1 MPRLGTDNFPE
12 GFEETWQA
20 LLDFAV
26 RPLVPAPLLAA
37 QALEVTRGADWPV
50 RRAAMEALLRRAKS
64 AENEQLAAVG
74 VPARGRPFGNYT
86 VARPAAGSRRRK
98 DQRPYA
104 VYLESL
110 VPFIGSCDCPDFLR
124 GSLGLCKHL
133 IAVVHH
139 VRQRQAL
146 LAAALSAPPAVS
158 EQEARLSWDAVRPLL
173 GTGDRLLGL
182 RWHDG
187 QGERAAAAS
196 ARRARAHLGEDRLPA
211 PSECPDA
218 TRANALALTSLTAPK
233 KRRGGGV
240 ALARTARVAP
250 LAPARQSP
258 RSEPQVWTLPEELLL
273 DPERRHRLLED
284 LARLVAD
291 ASSGVAIDPA
301 VRALVAEELERSAR
315 VQRGRAEAPRLLGQ
329 LDSLGRKLY
338 PYQLEGV
345 ERFITHGRLLLADDM
360 GLGKTTQA
368 IAACHV
374 LHRSKKVRRGL
385 LIVPAALKPQWV
397 REWQATTDIAITSV
411 DGSPESRSRVYRQ
424 PKTPFL
430 VMGYEQLLKDLSL
443 VHEFAPDVVVLDEAQ
458 RIKNYATKTAVYV
471 KSLTPSY
478 RLVLTG
484 TPMENRL
491 EELASVLDWVDDI
504 ALTPKWRLE
513 PWHTFHEGDA
523 GDGRT
528 GARNLDTLRARMAP
542 CMLRRVRREVLS
554 QLPSR
559 TDTRVPVPM
568 TPEQQSE
575 HDDLSQPI
583 ATLIA
588 TAARRPLRQPEFLK
602 LMSLLTTQRIISN
615 GLGQLRFD
623 EVWPAL
629 QGARPEPAL
638 LEGLFMPKLAELRR
652 IIRDVV
658 LEQGRKVVVF
668 SQWRRMLRLAAWSLE
683 DVLGD
688 AGQRAVFF
696 TGAESPRQ
704 RSQSIVE
711 FHDDPKTS
719 VMFLS
724 DAGGVGLNLQHAA
737 SACINLELPWNPAVV
752 EQRIGRIHRLG
763 QKSPIDVYNL
773 VTEQGIEARIAAL
786 IATKKALF
794 GGLFDGTTDS
804 VRFEGQGSF
813 LSDVEKL
820 VAPLPDLPEAAA
832 PPPNTDD
839 ETDADESP
847 TVAESA
853 LDAALTDALPSEA
866 SLSKGGAPSNP
877 VRSGDPAQAAPRA
890 ERPKEVAELLR
901 ALQVTRAPDGTV
913 TISAPPSTADALLS
927 LLQGLTEL
935 VAKSSS
941 IADSLAAR

>member
-1 MPRLGTDNFPE
+1 MPRLGTDNAPE
-12 GFEETWQA
+12 GFEETWEA
-20 LLDFAV
+20 LTDLAAK
-26 RPLVPAPLLAA
+26 PLVPAAFLAA
-37 QALEVTRGADWPV
+37 QALEVTRGTDWPV

-64 AENEQLAAVG
+64 AENEELAAVG
-74 VPARGRPFGNYT
+74 VPAGGRPFGTYT
-86 VARPAAGSRRRK
+86 VARPAAHSRRRK

-104 VYLESL
+104 VQLESL
-110 VPFIGSCDCPDFLR
+110 VPFAGSCDCPDFLR

-139 VRQRQAL
+139 VRETQAL
-146 LAAALSAPPAVS
+146 LAAALSTPPLIP
-158 EQEARLSWDAVRPLL
+158 ERGPRLSWDPVRPLL

-182 RWHDG
+182 RWHEG
-187 QGERAAAAS
+187 PAARAAAPS
-196 ARRARAHLGEDRLPA
+196 ARKARAHLRERRVHA
-211 PSECPDA
+211 PSEHPDA
-218 TRANALALTSLTAPK
+218 TRANELALTSLTAPK
-233 KRRGGGV
+233 KKRGERSEVSLAGTPRA
-240 ALARTARVAP
+240 ALLGR
-250 LAPARQSP
+250 ARQISH
-258 RSEPQVWTLPEELLL
+258 SEPQIWTLPEPLLL

-284 LARLVAD
+284 LARLMAD

-301 VRALVAEELERSAR
+301 VRALIPEELARSTR
-315 VQRGRAEAPRLLGQ
+315 VQRGRADAPRLLRH

-374 LHRSKKVRRGL
+374 LHRAKKVRRGL

-411 DGSPESRSRVYRQ
+411 DGTPESRTRVYRQ

-430 VMGYEQLLKDLSL
+430 VIGYEQLLKDLSL

-471 KSLTPSY
+471 KSVTPSY

-513 PWHTFHEGDA
+513 PWHTFHEGD
-523 GDGRT
+523 GRT

-542 CMLRRVRREVLS
+542 CMLRRVRRQVLS

-568 TPEQQSE
+568 TREQQSE
-575 HDDLSQPI
+575 HDELIQPI
-583 ATLIA
+583 AALIA

-629 QGARPEPAL
+629 QGSRPEPAL

-668 SQWRRMLRLAAWSLE
+668 SQWRRMLRLAAWSLG

-704 RSQSIVE
+704 RTQSIVE
-711 FHDDPKTS
+711 FHDDPKAS
-719 VMFLS
+719 VMLLS

-820 VAPLPDLPEAAA
+820 VAPLPDLPAAGA
-832 PPPNTDD
+832 PPLNADD
-839 ETDADESP
+839 EGDADESP
-847 TVAESA
+847 SVAESA
-853 LDAALTDALPSEA
+853 LDAALADSLPSEA
-866 SLSKGGAPSNP
+866 SLSKGGAALNS
-877 VRSGDPAQAAPRA
+877 VRSGDHARAAARVEP
-890 ERPKEVAELLR
+890 PTEVAELLR

-913 TISAPPSTADALLS
+913 TISAPPGTADALLS
-927 LLQGLTEL
+927 LLHGLTAL
-935 VAKSSS
+935 VAASSVS
-941 IADSLAAR
+941 AG

>member
-1 MPRLGTDNFPE
+1 MPRLGTDNVPE

-20 LLDFAV
+20 LVDLAV
-26 RPLVPAPLLAA
+26 RPLVPAALLAA

-64 AENEQLAAVG
+64 AESEELAAVG
-74 VPARGRPFGNYT
+74 VPARGRPFGRYT
-86 VARPAAGSRRRK
+86 VARPAAHSRRRK

-104 VYLESL
+104 VHLESL
-110 VPFIGSCDCPDFLR
+110 VPFAGSCDCPDFLR

-139 VRQRQAL
+139 VHQKQAL
-146 LAAALSAPPAVS
+146 LAAALSAPAFVPK
-158 EQEARLSWDAVRPLL
+158 QEARLSWNAVRPLL

-182 RWHDG
+182 RWHEG
-187 QGERAAAAS
+187 PAARTAAAS
-196 ARRARAHLGEDRLPA
+196 VRKARAHLGEKRFDA
-211 PSECPDA
+211 SSEHPDA
-218 TRANALALTSLTAPK
+218 NRANALALAALTAPK
-233 KRRGGGV
+233 KKRGQRVAV
-240 ALARTARVAP
+240 ALARTPRAA
-250 LAPARQSP
+250 LLGPARQAS
-258 RSEPQVWTLPEELLL
+258 RSEPRVWTVPEQLLL
-273 DPERRHRLLED
+273 DPERRQRLLED
-284 LARLVAD
+284 LARLMVD

-301 VRALVAEELERSAR
+301 VRALVAEELARSTR
-315 VQRGRAEAPRLLGQ
+315 VQRGRADAPRLLGQ

-411 DGSPESRSRVYRQ
+411 DGSPEARARVYRQ

-430 VMGYEQLLKDLSL
+430 VIGYEQLLKDLSL

-513 PWHTFHEGDA
+513 PWHTFREGDG

-568 TPEQQSE
+568 TREQQSE
-575 HDDLSQPI
+575 HDDLIQPI
-583 ATLIA
+583 AALIA

-629 QGARPEPAL
+629 QGSRPEPAL
-638 LEGLFMPKLAELRR
+638 LEGLFMPKLVELRR

-658 LEQGRKVVVF
+658 IEQGRKLVVF
-668 SQWRRMLRLAAWSLE
+668 SQWRRMLRLAAWSLG

-719 VMFLS
+719 VMLLS

-820 VAPLPDLPEAAA
+820 VAPLPDLPAAAA
-832 PPPNTDD
+832 PPLNADD
-839 ETDADESP
+839 EGDADESLS
-847 TVAESA
+847 VAESA
-853 LDAALTDALPSEA
+853 LDAALADALPSEA
-866 SLSKGGAPSNP
+866 SLGKTGAPSAP
-877 VRSGDPAQAAPRA
+877 ARSGDHAQAVTRA
-890 ERPKEVAELLR
+890 EPPKEVAELLR

-913 TISAPPSTADALLS
+913 TISAPAGTADALLS
-927 LLQGLTEL
+927 LLQGLTAL
-935 VAKSSS
+935 VATSSVR
-941 IADSLAAR
+941 AG

>member
-1 MPRLGTDNFPE
+1 MPRLGTDSVPE
-12 GFEETWQA
+12 GFEETWEA
-20 LLDFAV
+20 LINLAV
-26 RPLVPAPLLAA
+26 RSLVPAPLLAA
-37 QALEVTRGADWPV
+37 QALEVTRDADWPV

-64 AENEQLAAVG
+64 AESEELSAVG
-74 VPARGRPFGNYT
+74 VPARGRPFGSYT
-86 VARPAAGSRRRK
+86 VARPAAHSQRRK

-104 VYLESL
+104 VQLDSL
-110 VPFIGSCDCPDFLR
+110 VPFAGSCDCPDFLR

-139 VRQRQAL
+139 VHQKQPL
-146 LAAALSAPPAVS
+146 LVAALSAPPFVP

-182 RWHDG
+182 RWREV
-187 QGERAAAAS
+187 QGARFSAAS
-196 ARRARAHLGEDRLPA
+196 VRKARAHLGEKRSQA
-211 PSECPDA
+211 PSEHPDA
-218 TRANALALTSLTAPK
+218 TRANALALAGLTAKKK
-233 KRRGGGV
+233 KRGGV
-240 ALARTARVAP
+240 APAP
-250 LAPARQSP
+250 APARTPRAALLGSASQSP
-258 RSEPQVWTLPEELLL
+258 RPELEVWTLPEQLLH
-273 DPERRHRLLED
+273 DPERRHNLLED
-284 LARLVAD
+284 LARLMAD

-301 VRALVAEELERSAR
+301 VRALVAEELERSKR
-315 VQRGRAEAPRLLGQ
+315 VRRGRAEAPRLLGQ

-411 DGSPESRSRVYRQ
+411 DGSPESRTRVYRQ

-430 VMGYEQLLKDLSL
+430 IIGYEQLLKDLSL
-443 VHEFAPDVVVLDEAQ
+443 VHEFSPDVVVLDEAQ

-513 PWHTFHEGDA
+513 PWHTFREGDGGA
-523 GDGRT
+523 GRT

-542 CMLRRVRREVLS
+542 CMLRRIRREVLT

-559 TDTRVPVPM
+559 TDTRVPVAM
-568 TPEQQSE
+568 TREQQLE
-575 HDDLSQPI
+575 HDELIQPI
-583 ATLIA
+583 ATLIS

-629 QGARPEPAL
+629 QGSRPEPAL

-704 RSQSIVE
+704 RTQSIVE

-719 VMFLS
+719 VMLLS

-752 EQRIGRIHRLG
+752 EQRVGRIHRLG

-820 VAPLPDLPEAAA
+820 VAPLPDLPAAAA
-832 PPPNTDD
+832 PPLNAEDQS
-839 ETDADESP
+839 DADESP
-847 TVAESA
+847 TRADSA
-853 LDAALTDALPSEA
+853 LDAALTDALPSDA
-866 SLSKGGAPSNP
+866 SLTKSGAP
-877 VRSGDPAQAAPRA
+877 
-890 ERPKEVAELLR
+890 PKDIAELLR

-935 VAKSSS
+935 VATSSAS
-941 IADSLAAR
+941 AG

>member
-1 MPRLGTDNFPE
+1 MPRLGTDRVPS
-12 GFEETWQA
+12 GFEETWEA
-20 LLDFAV
+20 LIDLAV

-64 AENEQLAAVG
+64 AESEELSAVG
-74 VPARGRPFGNYT
+74 VPARGRPFGSYA
-86 VARPAAGSRRRK
+86 VARPAAHSGRRK
-98 DQRPYA
+98 DPRPYA
-104 VYLESL
+104 VQLESL
-110 VPFIGSCDCPDFLR
+110 VPFAGSCDCPDFLR
-124 GSLGLCKHL
+124 GSLSLCKHL

-139 VRQRQAL
+139 VHQKQAL
-146 LAAALSAPPAVS
+146 LAAALSAPPFVP
-158 EQEARLSWDAVRPLL
+158 EQAARLSWDAVRPLL

-182 RWHDG
+182 RWREVRG
-187 QGERAAAAS
+187 ARAAAPS
-196 ARRARAHLGEDRLPA
+196 ARKARAHLAEERSPA
-211 PSECPDA
+211 RSENPDA
-218 TRANALALTSLTAPK
+218 TRANALALACLTTPK
-233 KRRGGGV
+233 KKRGGV
-240 ALARTARVAP
+240 ALARTPRAALPGPV
-250 LAPARQSP
+250 RQSP
-258 RSEPQVWTLPEELLL
+258 RPEAQLWTLPEQLLQ

-284 LARLVAD
+284 LARLIAD

-301 VRALVAEELERSAR
+301 VRALVAEELERSRR
-315 VQRGRAEAPRLLGQ
+315 VQSGRAKAPRLLGQ
-329 LDSLGRKLY
+329 LGSLGRKLY

-345 ERFITHGRLLLADDM
+345 ERFVTQGRLLLADDM

-374 LHRSKKVRRGL
+374 LHRSKNVRRGL

-411 DGSPESRSRVYRQ
+411 DGSPESRTRVYRQ

-430 VMGYEQLLKDLSL
+430 VIGYEQLLKDLSL
-443 VHEFAPDVVVLDEAQ
+443 VHEFSPDVVVLDEAQ

-513 PWHTFHEGDA
+513 PWHTFREGDGGA
-523 GDGRT
+523 GST

-568 TPEQQSE
+568 TPEQQTE
-575 HDDLSQPI
+575 HDELIQPI

-629 QGARPEPAL
+629 QGTRPEPAL

-704 RSQSIVE
+704 RTQSIVE

-719 VMFLS
+719 VMLLS

-813 LSDVEKL
+813 LADVEKL
-820 VAPLPDLPEAAA
+820 VAPLPDLTAPAA
-832 PPPNTDD
+832 PPLNADD
-839 ETDADESP
+839 QSDADESR
-847 TVAESA
+847 TGADSA

-866 SLSKGGAPSNP
+866 PLTNSGAPSMRGQSGAHAQP
-877 VRSGDPAQAAPRA
+877 VTRVEP
-890 ERPKEVAELLR
+890 PKEVAELLR

-935 VAKSSS
+935 VATSSAS
-941 IADSLAAR
+941 AGR

>member
-1 MPRLGTDNFPE
+1 MARLGTDDVPE
-12 GFEETWQA
+12 GFEETWEA
-20 LLDFAV
+20 LIELAA

-37 QALEVTRGADWPV
+37 QALEVTRDADWPV

-64 AENEQLAAVG
+64 AENEALAAVG
-74 VPARGRPFGNYT
+74 VPARGSPFGSYT
-86 VARPAAGSRRRK
+86 VARAAAHSQRRK

-110 VPFIGSCDCPDFLR
+110 IPFAGSCDCPDFLR

-133 IAVVHH
+133 IAVVRH
-139 VRQRQAL
+139 VQQKQAL
-146 LAAALSAPPAVS
+146 LAAALSAPASVPKES
-158 EQEARLSWDAVRPLL
+158 RLSWHAARPLL
-173 GTGDRLLGL
+173 GPGDRLLGL
-182 RWHDG
+182 RWYEAPTAG
-187 QGERAAAAS
+187 AAAPS
-196 ARRARAHLGEDRLPA
+196 ARAARAHLSKKRVPLLGEH
-211 PSECPDA
+211 PDA
-218 TRANALALTSLTAPK
+218 VRANALALESLTAPK
-233 KRRGGGV
+233 KKRGGKVIRLRTPRAALSERAREV
-240 ALARTARVAP
+240 ARP
-250 LAPARQSP
+250 ES
-258 RSEPQVWTLPEELLL
+258 QVWTVSERLLL
-273 DPERRHRLLED
+273 DPKRRHRLLED
-284 LARLVAD
+284 LARLIANE
-291 ASSGVAIDPA
+291 SSGVAIDPA
-301 VRALVAEELERSAR
+301 VRALVAEELAHSTR
-315 VQRGRAEAPRLLGQ
+315 VQRGRAEAPRLLRQ

-368 IAACHV
+368 IAACHA
-374 LHRSKKVRRGL
+374 LLRSKKVRRGL

-397 REWQATTDIAITSV
+397 REWQATTNIAIASV
-411 DGSPESRSRVYRQ
+411 DGSPESRARVYRQ

-430 VMGYEQLLKDLSL
+430 VIGYEQLLKDLSL
-443 VHEFAPDVVVLDEAQ
+443 VHEFSPDVVVLDEAQ

-513 PWHTFHEGDA
+513 PWHTFREGDGAA
-523 GDGRT
+523 GRS

-568 TPEQQSE
+568 TSEQQSE
-575 HDDLSQPI
+575 HDELIQPI
-583 ATLIA
+583 AALLA

-629 QGARPEPAL
+629 ERSRPEPAL
-638 LEGLFMPKLAELRR
+638 LEGLFMPKLTELRR

-668 SQWRRMLRLAAWSLE
+668 SQWRRMLRLAAWSLG
-683 DVLGD
+683 DVLAD
-688 AGQRAVFF
+688 AGHRAVFF

-704 RSQSIVE
+704 RTQSIVE

-719 VMFLS
+719 VMLLS
-724 DAGGVGLNLQHAA
+724 DAGGVGLNLQRAA
-737 SACINLELPWNPAVV
+737 SACVNLELPWNPAVV

-773 VTEQGIEARIAAL
+773 VTEQGIESRIAVL

-794 GGLFDGTTDS
+794 GGLFDGATDS

-820 VAPLPDLPEAAA
+820 VAPLPDLPAGPALA
-832 PPPNTDD
+832 PSADD
-839 ETDADESP
+839 ETDAAESS
-847 TVAESA
+847 TGADSA
-853 LDAALTDALPSEA
+853 LDRALADALPSDG
-866 SLSKGGAPSNP
+866 SVGKSDAPSTP
-877 VRSGDPAQAAPRA
+877 IRSGEPTLAVTRID
-890 ERPKEVAELLR
+890 RPKAVAELLR
-901 ALQVTRAPDGTV
+901 ALQVTRAPDGAV
-913 TISAPPSTADALLS
+913 TICASPHAADALLS
-927 LLQGLTEL
+927 LLHGLTEL
-935 VAKSSS
+935 VETSAASSG
-941 IADSLAAR
+941 

>member
-1 MPRLGTDNFPE
+1 MPRLGTDHVPE

-20 LLDFAV
+20 LIDLAAK
-26 RPLVPAPLLAA
+26 PLVPAPLLAA

-64 AENEQLAAVG
+64 AEHEGLAAVG
-74 VPARGRPFGNYT
+74 VPARGRPFGSYT
-86 VARPAAGSRRRK
+86 VARPAANARRRK
-98 DQRPYA
+98 EQRPYG
-104 VYLESL
+104 VHLESL
-110 VPFIGSCDCPDFLR
+110 VPFAGSCNCPDFLR

-133 IAVVHH
+133 IAVIDHVHQK
-139 VRQRQAL
+139 RAL
-146 LAAALSAPPAVS
+146 LAAALSPPPFVS
-158 EQEARLSWDAVRPLL
+158 EQQARLSWDAVRPLL

-182 RWHDG
+182 RWH
-187 QGERAAAAS
+187 EASAARTATAS
-196 ARRARAHLGEDRLPA
+196 ARKARAHLGEKRLHA
-211 PSECPDA
+211 PSEHPDA
-218 TRANALALTSLTAPK
+218 SRANALTLASLTAPK
-233 KRRGGGV
+233 KKRGQPAGV
-240 ALARTARVAP
+240 ALARAP
-250 LAPARQSP
+250 RAELLGPARQVSRP
-258 RSEPQVWTLPEELLL
+258 EPQVWTLPEELLL

-284 LARLVAD
+284 LARLMAD
-291 ASSGVAIDPA
+291 ESSGVAIDPA
-301 VRALVAEELERSAR
+301 ARALVAEELARSTR
-315 VQRGRAEAPRLLGQ
+315 VQRGRADAPRLLRH
-329 LDSLGRKLY
+329 LDSLSRKLY

-374 LHRSKKVRRGL
+374 LQRSKKVRRGL

-411 DGSPESRSRVYRQ
+411 DGSPEARTRVYRQ
-424 PKTPFL
+424 PPTPFL
-430 VMGYEQLLKDLSL
+430 VIGYEQLLKDLSL
-443 VHEFAPDVVVLDEAQ
+443 VQEFAPDVVVLDEAQ

-513 PWHTFHEGDA
+513 PWHTFREGDGGA
-523 GDGRT
+523 GGT

-542 CMLRRVRREVLS
+542 CMLRRIRREVLS

-559 TDTRVPVPM
+559 TDTRVPVTM

-575 HDDLSQPI
+575 HDELIQPI
-583 ATLIA
+583 ATLLA

-629 QGARPEPAL
+629 QGSRPEPAL

-652 IIRDVV
+652 IVRDVV
-658 LEQGRKVVVF
+658 LQQGRKVVVF
-668 SQWRRMLRLAAWSLE
+668 SQWRRMLRLAAWSLG

-704 RSQSIVE
+704 RTQSIVE

-719 VMFLS
+719 VMLLS

-804 VRFEGQGSF
+804 IRFEGQASF

-820 VAPLPDLPEAAA
+820 VAPLPDLPTAAA
-832 PPPNTDD
+832 PPLNADD
-839 ETDADESP
+839 QSDADESP
-847 TVAESA
+847 TEADSA
-853 LDAALTDALPSEA
+853 LDAALADALPSDA
-866 SLSKGGAPSNP
+866 SLSKSGAPSTHAP
-877 VRSGDPAQAAPRA
+877 SGDHARAVARA
-890 ERPKEVAELLR
+890 EPPKEVAELLR

-935 VAKSSS
+935 VAASSVS
-941 IADSLAAR
+941 AG

>member
-1 MPRLGTDNFPE
+1 M
-12 GFEETWQA
+12 
-20 LLDFAV
+20 
-26 RPLVPAPLLAA
+26 
-37 QALEVTRGADWPV
+37 
-50 RRAAMEALLRRAKS
+50 
-64 AENEQLAAVG
+64 
-74 VPARGRPFGNYT
+74 
-86 VARPAAGSRRRK
+86 
-98 DQRPYA
+98 
-104 VYLESL
+104 
-110 VPFIGSCDCPDFLR
+110 
-124 GSLGLCKHL
+124 
-133 IAVVHH
+133 
-139 VRQRQAL
+139 
-146 LAAALSAPPAVS
+146 
-158 EQEARLSWDAVRPLL
+158 
-173 GTGDRLLGL
+173 
-182 RWHDG
+182 
-187 QGERAAAAS
+187 
-196 ARRARAHLGEDRLPA
+196 
-211 PSECPDA
+211 
-218 TRANALALTSLTAPK
+218 NALALAALTAPK
-233 KRRGGGV
+233 QKKRGEPGPV
-240 ALARTARVAP
+240 ALTRAP
-250 LAPARQSP
+250 RAALLGRATGVP
-258 RSEPQVWTLPEELLL
+258 RAESHFRTLPEKLSL
-273 DPERRHRLLED
+273 DPERRHRVLED

-291 ASSGVAIDPA
+291 QSSGVVIDPA
-301 VRALVAEELERSAR
+301 VRALVAEELERSSR
-315 VQRGRAEAPRLLGQ
+315 VQRGRADAPRVLKHLA
-329 LDSLGRKLY
+329 SLSRKLY

-374 LHRSKKVRRGL
+374 LQRSKKVGRGL

-411 DGSPESRSRVYRQ
+411 DGSPEARTRLYRQ
-424 PKTPFL
+424 PPTPFL
-430 VMGYEQLLKDLSL
+430 VIGYEQLLKDLSL
-443 VHEFAPDVVVLDEAQ
+443 VHEFAPEVVVLDEAQ

-491 EELASVLDWVDDI
+491 EELASVLDWVDDT

-513 PWHTFHEGDA
+513 PWHTFREGDGSA
-523 GDGRT
+523 GRT

-575 HDDLSQPI
+575 HDELSQPI
-583 ATLIA
+583 ATLLA
-588 TAARRPLRQPEFLK
+588 TAARRALRQPEFLK

-629 QGARPEPAL
+629 QGSRPELAL
-638 LEGLFMPKLAELRR
+638 LDGLFMPKLTELRR

-668 SQWRRMLRLAAWSLE
+668 SQWRRMLRLAAWSLG
-683 DVLGD
+683 DILGD

-704 RSQSIVE
+704 RTQSIVE

-719 VMFLS
+719 VMLLS

-813 LSDVEKL
+813 LSDIEKL
-820 VAPLPDLPEAAA
+820 VAPLPDLPVAAA
-832 PPPNTDD
+832 PPPSED
-839 ETDADESP
+839 ESDTDESP
-847 TVAESA
+847 QVAESA
-853 LDAALTDALPSEA
+853 LEAALTDALPSEA
-866 SLSKGGAPSNP
+866 PSVFSGGGPSTLSRSAEP
-877 VRSGDPAQAAPRA
+877 VHSSPRIEAPR
-890 ERPKEVAELLR
+890 EVAELLR
-901 ALQVTRAPDGTV
+901 ALQVTRAQDGSLTL
-913 TISAPPSTADALLS
+913 SAPPHTVDTLLS

-935 VAKSSS
+935 VAASAS
-941 IADSLAAR
+941 R

>member
-1 MPRLGTDNFPE
+1 MPRLGTDNVPE
-12 GFEETWQA
+12 GFEETWEA
-20 LLDFAV
+20 LIDLAA

-37 QALEVTRGADWPV
+37 QTLQVTRGADWPV

-64 AENEQLAAVG
+64 AEHEELAAVG
-74 VPARGRPFGNYT
+74 APARGRPFGSYT
-86 VARPAAGSRRRK
+86 VARPAADSRRRK

-104 VYLESL
+104 VHLESL
-110 VPFIGSCDCPDFLR
+110 VPFAGSCDCPDFLR

-139 VRQRQAL
+139 VQQKQAL
-146 LAAALSAPPAVS
+146 LAAAISAPPVVS
-158 EQEARLSWDAVRPLL
+158 EQQARLSWDAVRPLL

-182 RWHDG
+182 RWHEG
-187 QGERAAAAS
+187 PAARATGGS
-196 ARRARAHLGEDRLPA
+196 ARKARAHLGEKLLA
-211 PSECPDA
+211 ASSKHPDA
-218 TRANALALTSLTAPK
+218 TRANALALAALTAPK
-233 KRRGGGV
+233 RKSGQPGGIALTAPRV
-240 ALARTARVAP
+240 ALLGR
-250 LAPARQSP
+250 ARQTT
-258 RSEPQVWTLPEELLL
+258 RLEPQVWTFPEQLLL
-273 DPERRHRLLED
+273 DPERRHRVLED
-284 LARLVAD
+284 LARLMTD
-291 ASSGVAIDPA
+291 ESSGVAIDPA
-301 VRALVAEELERSAR
+301 VRALVAEELARSTR
-315 VQRGRAEAPRLLGQ
+315 VQRGRADAPRVLRQ
-329 LDSLGRKLY
+329 LDSLKRKLY

-411 DGSPESRSRVYRQ
+411 DGSPEARTRVYRH
-424 PKTPFL
+424 PPTPFL
-430 VMGYEQLLKDLSL
+430 VIGYEQLLKDLSL
-443 VHEFAPDVVVLDEAQ
+443 VHEFAPEVIVLDEAQ

-471 KSLTPSY
+471 KSLTPTY

-513 PWHTFHEGDA
+513 AWHTFREGDGGA
-523 GDGRT
+523 GRT
-528 GARNLDTLRARMAP
+528 GARNLDTLRARMDP
-542 CMLRRVRREVLS
+542 CMLRRIRREVLS

-575 HDDLSQPI
+575 HDELIQPI
-583 ATLIA
+583 ATLIS

-629 QGARPEPAL
+629 QGSRPEPAL
-638 LEGLFMPKLAELRR
+638 LDGLFMPKLAELRR

-658 LEQGRKVVVF
+658 LQQGRKVVVF
-668 SQWRRMLRLAAWSLE
+668 SQWRRMLRLAAWSLG

-704 RSQSIVE
+704 RTQSIVE

-719 VMFLS
+719 VMLLS

-804 VRFEGQGSF
+804 VRFEGQASF

-820 VAPLPDLPEAAA
+820 VAPLPDLPAAAA
-832 PPPNTDD
+832 PSLNADD
-839 ETDADESP
+839 QSDADESP
-847 TVAESA
+847 TAADSA
-853 LDAALTDALPSEA
+853 LDAALADALPSDA
-866 SLSKGGAPSNP
+866 SLSKSGTPGTHA
-877 VRSGDPAQAAPRA
+877 RSGAQALARAAP
-890 ERPKEVAELLR
+890 PKEVAELLR
-901 ALQVTRAPDGTV
+901 ALQVARAPDGTV
-913 TISAPPSTADALLS
+913 TISAPPGTAEALLS

-935 VAKSSS
+935 VASNSAS
-941 IADSLAAR
+941 AD